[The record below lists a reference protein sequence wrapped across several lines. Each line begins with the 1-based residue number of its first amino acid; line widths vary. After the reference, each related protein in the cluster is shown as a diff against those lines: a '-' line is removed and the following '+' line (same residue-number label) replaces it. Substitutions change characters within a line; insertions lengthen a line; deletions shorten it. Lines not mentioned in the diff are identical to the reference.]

1 MWAKTCAKISRTLA
15 VGQCVFKGDE
25 TMPRMTRTRKP
36 RRQYDDFDKI
46 IPWASM
52 GRSSTASKVGRSLL
66 PIGIFDSSLPI
77 SRYEGSSKEV
87 SNRDA
92 DFEKYLL
99 NIVGTAIRTG
109 TGKLVTCLH
118 VVEAIVHEKS
128 KGYALV
134 SRFMSENTRVNTACA
149 FSSALKYVR
158 PGQRKGDA
166 GVDLAVIPFVP
177 RDRSGSVID
186 IPSISWGDSTKLGV
200 GDRVL
205 VGGFPFGTDLFK
217 ITKTNRGVVQPS
229 FFDGI
234 VSAIIPAQNERETRL
249 IQLSTQ
255 AAGGMSGGAVF
266 DPETGAAYGMI
277 TSGLEDLDG
286 ALHPVTYAVPSEVIL
301 PYSGAINYNSELGR
315 MGDDDPMWFDEIE

>member
-1 MWAKTCAKISRTLA
+1 M
-15 VGQCVFKGDE
+15 
-25 TMPRMTRTRKP
+25 TRKP
-36 RRQYDDFDKI
+36 RRQYDDFANI

-52 GRSSTASKVGRSLL
+52 GRQSIAAKVGQCLL

-77 SRYEGSSKEV
+77 SKYEGSSKEV
-87 SNRDA
+87 STRDA

-118 VVEAIVHEKS
+118 VVESIVHHNA

-134 SRFMSENTRVNTACA
+134 RRTLSKNTVAHTACA
-149 FSSALKYVR
+149 FGSALKYVR
-158 PGQRKGDA
+158 PGNKRGNPR
-166 GVDLAVIPFVP
+166 VDLAVIPFVP
-177 RDRSGSVID
+177 RDRHGDIID
-186 IPSISWGDSTKLGV
+186 TQSIVWGDSTKLGV

-205 VGGFPFGTDLFK
+205 LGGFPYGTELFK
-217 ITKTNRGVVQPS
+217 ITQTNRGIVQPS

-234 VSAIIPAQNERETRL
+234 VSAIIPAQNEQETRL

-255 AAGGMSGGAVF
+255 VAGGMSGGAVF

-277 TSGLEDLDG
+277 TSGLEG
-286 ALHPVTYAVPSEVIL
+286 EGGVLHPVTYAIPSEVIL

-315 MGDDDPMWFDEIE
+315 MGDGDPMWFDEIE

>member
-1 MWAKTCAKISRTLA
+1 
-15 VGQCVFKGDE
+15 
-25 TMPRMTRTRKP
+25 MTNKP
-36 RRQYDDFDKI
+36 RRHYDDFANI

-52 GRSSTASKVGRSLL
+52 GRQSIVSKVGQCLL
-66 PIGIFDSSLPI
+66 PIGIFDSSLPV
-77 SRYEGSSKEV
+77 SQYEGSSKEV
-87 SNRDA
+87 STRDA

-118 VVEAIVHEKS
+118 VVESIDYQSS

-134 SRFMSENTRVNTACA
+134 RRILSKNTISHTACA
-149 FSSALKYVR
+149 FGSALKYVR
-158 PGQRKGDA
+158 PGKKRGNP

-177 RDRSGSVID
+177 RDRHGDIID
-186 IPSISWGDSTKLGV
+186 TQSIVWGDSTKLGV

-205 VGGFPFGTDLFK
+205 LGGFPYGTELFK
-217 ITKTNRGVVQPS
+217 ITQTNRGIVQPS

-234 VSAIIPAQNERETRL
+234 VSAIIPALNEQETRL

-277 TSGLEDLDG
+277 TSGIEG
-286 ALHPVTYAVPSEVIL
+286 EGGVLHPVTYAIPSEVIL
-301 PYSGAINYNSELGR
+301 PYSGAINYDSGLGR
-315 MGDDDPMWFDEIE
+315 MGDGDPMWFDEIE

>member
-1 MWAKTCAKISRTLA
+1 
-15 VGQCVFKGDE
+15 
-25 TMPRMTRTRKP
+25 MTRKL
-36 RRQYDDFDKI
+36 RRHYDEFAKI

-52 GRSSTASKVGRSLL
+52 GRSTTVSEVGRSLL
-66 PIGIFDSSLPI
+66 PIGVYDPRLPVWK
-77 SRYEGSSKEV
+77 YEGSSREV

-118 VVEAIVHEKS
+118 VVEAIVHQKS

-134 SRFMSENTRVNTACA
+134 SRTLSRNTIAHTACA
-149 FSSALKYVR
+149 FGSALKYVR
-158 PGQRKGDA
+158 PGQKKGDA
-166 GVDLAVIPFVP
+166 GIDLAVIPFVP
-177 RDRSGSVID
+177 RDRHGDVID
-186 IPSISWGDSTKLGV
+186 TPSIVWGDSTKLGV

-205 VGGFPFGTDLFK
+205 VGGFPYGTDLFK
-217 ITKTNRGVVQPS
+217 MTQTNRGVVQPS
-229 FFDGI
+229 FFDGV

-266 DPETGAAYGMI
+266 DANTGAAYGMI
-277 TSGLEDLDG
+277 TSSLQDLSG
-286 ALHPVTYAVPSEVIL
+286 ALHPVTYAIPSEVIL
-301 PYSGAINYNSELGR
+301 PYSGAINYDSELGR

>member
-1 MWAKTCAKISRTLA
+1 MKR
-15 VGQCVFKGDE
+15 
-25 TMPRMTRTRKP
+25 MPSL
-36 RRQYDDFDKI
+36 QYDDFERL

-52 GRSSTASKVGRSLL
+52 GRSSIASEVARSLL
-66 PIGIFDSSLPI
+66 PIGIYDSSLPI
-77 SRYEGSSKEV
+77 SKYEGSSKVV
-87 SNRDA
+87 SARDA

-118 VVEAIVHEKS
+118 VVEDIVHQQS

-134 SRFMSENTRVNTACA
+134 SRTLSRNTITSTACS
-149 FSSALKYVR
+149 FGSAIRYIR
-158 PGQRKGDA
+158 PGQNKGDA

-177 RDRSGSVID
+177 RDRNGNVID
-186 IPSISWGDSTKLGV
+186 TPSIVWGDSTKLGV

-205 VGGFPFGTDLFK
+205 VGGFPYGTDLFK
-217 ITKTNRGVVQPS
+217 ITQTNRGVVQPS

-277 TSGLEDLDG
+277 TSSLEDSNGVL
-286 ALHPVTYAVPSEVIL
+286 LPVTYAIPSEVIL
-301 PYSGAINYNSELGR
+301 PFSGSINFNTPLGR
-315 MGDDDPMWFDEIE
+315 MGDNDPMWFDEIE